1 MKIILADDHELIRKG
16 LREVISALNSDW
28 EVTEV
33 TSLPEVFL
41 QLSLEPEIEIVLL
54 DLYFPG
60 ASGLDGLE
68 QIKQRFPG
76 IAVVIISS
84 EESPE
89 VVTSAIR
96 SGASGYIPKSTSN
109 GVIGKALEL
118 IISGGVY
125 VPPQVLSNT
134 LSMSPASLS
143 KDSSPSHVV
152 PLLTEGL
159 SEAQQ
164 KIAELIGQ
172 GLSNKDI
179 SEQTGFA
186 LQTVKNQVSRILRL
200 TGLEN
205 RAALAVK
212 IMSK

>member
-16 LREVISALNSDW
+16 LREVISVLNSDW

-41 QLSLEPEIEIVLL
+41 QLSLEPEVEIVLL

-134 LSMSPASLS
+134 LRMSPASLS
-143 KDSSPSHVV
+143 KDSSHVV